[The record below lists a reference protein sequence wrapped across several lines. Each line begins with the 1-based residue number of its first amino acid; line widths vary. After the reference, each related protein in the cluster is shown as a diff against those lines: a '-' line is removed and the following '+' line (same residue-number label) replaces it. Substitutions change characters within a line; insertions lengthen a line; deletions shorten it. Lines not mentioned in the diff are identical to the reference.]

1 MVDAAVLRR
10 GQLGGEAGVHGVVVE
25 EIHQW
30 GHERHLQKELYVLII
45 KEHKVPAKE
54 KRMEIFAVR
63 LKELRTEY
71 KISQKDL
78 AEKLGISDRAY
89 RYYEEGKRYPDFQGL
104 LMLADCFQ
112 VSLDYLVGRSDVRK

>member
-1 MVDAAVLRR
+1 M
-10 GQLGGEAGVHGVVVE
+10 
-25 EIHQW
+25 
-30 GHERHLQKELYVLII
+30 
-45 KEHKVPAKE
+45 E
-54 KRMEIFAVR
+54 KFAVR

-112 VSLDYLVGRSDVRK
+112 VSLDYLVGRSEVRK

>member
-1 MVDAAVLRR
+1 MSLS
-10 GQLGGEAGVHGVVVE
+10 QLPAEGEGRQECKAPV
-25 EIHQW
+25 
-30 GHERHLQKELYVLII
+30 
-45 KEHKVPAKE
+45 KE
-54 KRMEIFAVR
+54 KKMETFAVR

-112 VSLDYLVGRSDVRK
+112 VSLDYLVGRSEVRK